1 MYSCLFHVRFDTA
14 LRDCLN
20 CKLSYIL
27 MVKEDTPIKLLQT
40 IVVMSDN

>member
-1 MYSCLFHVRFDTA
+1 VYSCLLLVRFDTA

-27 MVKEDTPIKLLQT
+27 VVQEDTFIKLLQT